1 MSKNNNTLIKKFFTK
16 VLSNLKNSKKNLIIN
31 NNKRYSY
38 NQAYIDI
45 KKINFYLKNIN
56 KQNIIIFSDKSF
68 SYYSSVIAVLF
79 SGNKWIQISPATPI
93 ERIKNIIN
101 ISDAKYAIYDD
112 SFLNKKILK
121 IKGIK
126 FLSLKNILTND
137 KELELSVRNYPEN
150 EVAMIFFTSGSTGLP
165 KGVKITYKN
174 FISCLEHQFKN
185 LGYKKGEE
193 IFADYHDNTFVMSVV
208 VIFPAIFLN
217 CTISPLVE
225 STDKMMP
232 EQHLLRN
239 NITVLITVPSFIL
252 ILKNRAENIKIKLNV
267 LILCGENFPLNI
279 LRIILKIFKFNYLFN
294 CYGATELSP
303 WAFFYQFLKKNL
315 KIIKKIGQVPI
326 GKPFNGISIK
336 LLKSK
341 ELLVSGDVVS
351 PGYIDKSGNLNSQK
365 FFKIQGQKFY
375 NTGDVVVKINNLYFC
390 KGRNDTQIKIRGYR
404 VDTTEIESLI
414 KKIKNI
420 DYVYCYF
427 SSINASQYLVLIL
440 VTKNDFTEKFIVNYL
455 KKLLPSYMIPK
466 KIVFLKKLRFN
477 KNGKVDKVY
486 YKNKY

>member
-1 MSKNNNTLIKKFFTK
+1 MSKINNTLIHKFFTK
-16 VLSNLKNSKKNLIIN
+16 VLSNLKNSKKNFIIN

-38 NQAYIDI
+38 NQAYADI

-56 KQNIIIFSDKSF
+56 KQNIVIFSDKSF
-68 SYYSSVIAVLF
+68 GYYSSVIAVLF

-93 ERIKNIIN
+93 ERIKNILN
-101 ISDAKYAIYDD
+101 ISDVKYAIYDD

-126 FLSLKNILTND
+126 FLSLKNILNND
-137 KELELSVRNYPEN
+137 NELELSVNNYPED

-174 FISCLEHQFKN
+174 FISCLDHQFKN
-185 LGYKKGEE
+185 LGYKKDKE
-193 IFADYHDNTFVMSVV
+193 IFADYHDSTFVMSVV

-217 CTISPLVE
+217 CAISPLVE
-225 STDKMMP
+225 ATDKMLP

-252 ILKNRAENIKIKLNV
+252 VLKNRVENKKIKLNV

-279 LRIILKIFKFNYLFN
+279 LRIILKIFKLNYLFN

-303 WAFFYQFLKKNL
+303 WAFFYKFLKTNF

-336 LLKSK
+336 FLKSK

-351 PGYIDKSGNLNSQK
+351 PGYIDKSENLNSQK
-365 FFKIQGQKFY
+365 FLKIQGKKFY

-420 DYVYCYF
+420 DYVYCY
-427 SSINASQYLVLIL
+427 SSSRYASQYLVLIL
-440 VTKNDFTEKFIVNYL
+440 VTKNDFTEQFIINYL

-477 KNGKVDKVY
+477 KNGKVDKAY